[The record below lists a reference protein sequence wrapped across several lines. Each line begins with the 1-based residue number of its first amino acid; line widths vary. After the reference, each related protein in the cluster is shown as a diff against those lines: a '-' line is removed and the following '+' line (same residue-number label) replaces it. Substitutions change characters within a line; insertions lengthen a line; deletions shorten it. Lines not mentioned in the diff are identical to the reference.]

1 METSAGEVCV
11 WCDKEKAVS
20 SIFDNGRPVYC
31 EKCQRELLK
40 EFGTPDALAD
50 WERTRKQQRNTITK
64 KLNVMASSLTAS
76 KKKFTMTN

>member
-1 METSAGEVCV
+1 MGTSAGEICV

-50 WERTRKQQRNTITK
+50 WEMARKK
-64 KLNVMASSLTAS
+64 E
-76 KKKFTMTN
+76 

>member
-1 METSAGEVCV
+1 MGTSSGEICV

-40 EFGTPDALAD
+40 EFGTLEALAD
-50 WERTRKQQRNTITK
+50 WERTHKQQ
-64 KLNVMASSLTAS
+64 
-76 KKKFTMTN
+76 

>member
-20 SIFDNGRPVYC
+20 SISDNGRPVYC

-40 EFGTPDALAD
+40 EFGTPEALAE
-50 WERTRKQQRNTITK
+50 WERTHKQQ
-64 KLNVMASSLTAS
+64 
-76 KKKFTMTN
+76 

>member
-40 EFGTPDALAD
+40 EFGTPEALAEC
-50 WERTRKQQRNTITK
+50 ERTHKQQ
-64 KLNVMASSLTAS
+64 
-76 KKKFTMTN
+76 

>member
-20 SIFDNGRPVYC
+20 SIFDNGRPVYY

-40 EFGTPDALAD
+40 EFGTPEALAE
-50 WERTRKQQRNTITK
+50 WERTRKQQ
-64 KLNVMASSLTAS
+64 
-76 KKKFTMTN
+76 